1 MKGEVF
7 IDGKKVAN
15 ADNIIYGDTDS
26 IMAPARSWRP
36 AWARV
41 VNSFY
46 GKLARHSII
55 CDFVIGDIEPR
66 GASTATLLRRARYGG
81 RKGRRATRR
90 LLPYFKAV
98 MRAKAAIDQA
108 GEEFGL

>member
-26 IMAPARSWRP
+26 IMGVDYATSVDETVIAKPFNLAD
-36 AWARV
+36 V
-41 VNSFY
+41 VAAVTMLKINSFY
-46 GKLARHSII
+46 G
-55 CDFVIGDIEPR
+55 

-98 MRAKAAIDQA
+98 MHAKAALDQA